1 MCTYFI
7 AKAEH
12 KLIGESMYYCGYQL
26 LPTITP
32 HGDKKKDGPTDN
44 TALRLKHLLN
54 R

>member
-12 KLIGESMYYCGYQL
+12 KLIGKHVL
-26 LPTITP
+26 LRLPIATHHP
-32 HGDKKKDGPTDN
+32 HGYENKFGPTDN